1 MNHEPLTTRW
11 MRFCGN
17 VQLVTKSL
25 TLAVI
30 GFAFLFGKIRDVPWG
45 LVSFLSGLA
54 ILIAA
59 FLRLLIDFGQM
70 EVRWSRYS
78 WALVLLALF
87 AAALVAKPR

>member
-45 LVSFLSGLA
+45 LVSFLSGLT

-70 EVRWSRYS
+70 ESLFLGVSPARTFRCGACREAEVR
-78 WALVLLALF
+78 L
-87 AAALVAKPR
+87 